1 VTLAV
6 PPKTK
11 AKQNLIN
18 VEELEKEVSSS
29 SSDGYGNSLVLGDQD
44 DKSSF
49 VSLSEVKDKF

>member
-29 SSDGYGNSLVLGDQD
+29 SSDGYGNS
-44 DKSSF
+44 
-49 VSLSEVKDKF
+49 